1 MNETGRIKLTFF
13 VFFVSFLAVIFR
25 LGWWQIYQK
34 EPLSAQ
40 AENQRWEEKTV
51 PAKRGEIF
59 FTDQHPLALSLPFY
73 NLFAFKPE
81 LKIDFNV
88 LGEKLSDLLE
98 TDRQKKEILKNSIVE
113 KLNQPPLWIPL
124 SEKIEP
130 DQKKAI
136 EHLGINGLHFE
147 EKFNRFYPEASQ
159 AAHLLGFVGKNEEGE
174 DRGYFGLEGFYEE
187 DLRGEEG
194 KIIQEND
201 ALGRPIVLG
210 NNYEIPPKNGSN
222 LVLFLDRQLQWLAEK
237 KLEEGVKRY
246 GAKEGLVIISSPK
259 EGSILALSAFPDF
272 DPNEYSQTDPLLF
285 LNPAISATFEPGSIF
300 KPLIMAIALE
310 NQAVTPETTCPCEGP
325 LEIGEYSIS
334 TWNNQY
340 YPKSTM
346 TEVIQ
351 HSDNVGMA
359 FVAQKLGLEKTLNG
373 LEKFGFGKITGI
385 DLQGEISPAL
395 REAKYW
401 SPIDLATLGFG
412 QGIAIT
418 PIQMV
423 QAMGVIANNGKMAS
437 PRVVASIIN
446 QGGNQ
451 EVSPKEEQKVI
462 SSKTAQ
468 EITKMMVNAVD
479 HGEAKWT
486 KIEGAKIAGKTGTAQ
501 IPISGH
507 YDPEK
512 TVASFIGFAPAD
524 NPQFLMLITLREP
537 TTSPWASETAA
548 PLWFEIAREIFT
560 IKGINP
566 K

>member
-1 MNETGRIKLTFF
+1 MNETGRLKITFF
-13 VFFVSFLAVIFR
+13 VFFLGFIAVIFR

-34 EPLSAQ
+34 EPLLTQ
-40 AENQRWEEKTV
+40 AENQRWEEKNI

-59 FTDQHPLALSLPFY
+59 FADQHPLALSLPFY

-81 LKIDFNV
+81 LKIDFDT
-88 LGEKLSDLLE
+88 LGEKLSALLE
-98 TDRQKKEILKNSIVE
+98 NENQEKEILKNSIIE

-130 DQKKAI
+130 DQKEAI
-136 EHLGINGLHFE
+136 DQLGITGLHFE
-147 EKFNRFYPEASQ
+147 EKFSRFYPEASQ
-159 AAHLLGFVGKNEEGE
+159 AAHLLGFVGKNEEGK
-174 DRGYFGLEGFYEE
+174 DQGYFGLEGFYEE
-187 DLRGEEG
+187 KLKGEGG

-201 ALGRPIVLG
+201 ALGRPIILG
-210 NNYEIPPKNGSN
+210 NNYEIPPKNGAN
-222 LVLFLDRQLQWLAEK
+222 LILFLDRQLQWLAEQ
-237 KLEEGVKRY
+237 KLEEGVKKY
-246 GAKEGLVIISSPK
+246 GAKEGLVIITNPK
-259 EGSILALSAFPDF
+259 EGSILAMAAFPDF

-310 NQAVTPETTCPCEGP
+310 NKVVTPETICPCDGP
-325 LEIGEYSIS
+325 LEIGEYQIS

-340 YPKSTM
+340 YPQSTM
-346 TEVIQ
+346 TEIIQ

-385 DLQGEISPAL
+385 DLQGEVSPTL

-423 QAMGVIANNGKMAS
+423 QAMGAIANNGKMIS
-437 PRVVASIIN
+437 PRVVASLI
-446 QGGNQ
+446 GEKGKS
-451 EVSPKEEQKVI
+451 ETFPKNEEEVI
-462 SSKTAQ
+462 SPQIAK
-468 EITKMMVNAVD
+468 EITRMMVNAVNN
-479 HGEAKWT
+479 GEAKWT

-512 TVASFIGFAPAD
+512 TVASFIGFAPAE
-524 NPQFLMLITLREP
+524 NPQFLMLVTLKEP
-537 TTSPWASETAA
+537 TASPWASETAA

-560 IKGINP
+560 IKGISP

>member
-1 MNETGRIKLTFF
+1 M
-13 VFFVSFLAVIFR
+13 
-25 LGWWQIYQK
+25 
-34 EPLSAQ
+34 
-40 AENQRWEEKTV
+40 
-51 PAKRGEIF
+51 
-59 FTDQHPLALSLPFY
+59 
-73 NLFAFKPE
+73 
-81 LKIDFNV
+81 
-88 LGEKLSDLLE
+88 
-98 TDRQKKEILKNSIVE
+98 
-113 KLNQPPLWIPL
+113 
-124 SEKIEP
+124 
-130 DQKKAI
+130 
-136 EHLGINGLHFE
+136 
-147 EKFNRFYPEASQ
+147 
-159 AAHLLGFVGKNEEGE
+159 
-174 DRGYFGLEGFYEE
+174 
-187 DLRGEEG
+187 
-194 KIIQEND
+194 
-201 ALGRPIVLG
+201 
-210 NNYEIPPKNGSN
+210 
-222 LVLFLDRQLQWLAEK
+222 
-237 KLEEGVKRY
+237 
-246 GAKEGLVIISSPK
+246 
-259 EGSILALSAFPDF
+259 
-272 DPNEYSQTDPLLF
+272 
-285 LNPAISATFEPGSIF
+285 
-300 KPLIMAIALE
+300 
-310 NQAVTPETTCPCEGP
+310 
-325 LEIGEYSIS
+325 
-334 TWNNQY
+334 
-340 YPKSTM
+340 
-346 TEVIQ
+346 
-351 HSDNVGMA
+351 
-359 FVAQKLGLEKTLNG
+359 
-373 LEKFGFGKITGI
+373 
-385 DLQGEISPAL
+385 

-537 TTSPWASETAA
+537 ATSPWASETAA

>member
-1 MNETGRIKLTFF
+1 MNEAGRLKFTFL
-13 VFFVSFLAVIFR
+13 VFFGGFLAVILR

-34 EPLSAQ
+34 EPLLAQ
-40 AENQRWEEKTV
+40 AENQRWEEKNI

-59 FTDQHPLALSLPFY
+59 FADQHPLALSLPFY

-81 LKIDFNV
+81 LKVDFHTI
-88 LGEKLSDLLE
+88 GEKISALLE
-98 TDRQKKEILKNSIVE
+98 TDTQKREKLESLMVE
-113 KLNQPPLWIPL
+113 KLNRTPLWIPL
-124 SEKIEP
+124 YEKIEP

-136 EHLGINGLHFE
+136 DQLGINGLHFE
-147 EKFNRFYPEASQ
+147 EKFSRFYPETSQ
-159 AAHLLGFVGKNEEGE
+159 AAHLLGFVGKNEEGK
-174 DRGYFGLEGFYEE
+174 DQGYFGLEGFYEE
-187 DLRGEEG
+187 KLKGKEG
-194 KIIQEND
+194 KVIQEND
-201 ALGRPIVLG
+201 ALGRPIILG
-210 NNYEIPPKNGSN
+210 NNYEVPPKNGAD
-222 LVLFLDRQLQWLAEK
+222 LILFLDRQLQWIVEQ
-237 KLEEGVKRY
+237 KLEEGVLKY
-246 GAKEGLVIISSPK
+246 GAKEGLVIITNPK
-259 EGSILALSAFPDF
+259 EGSVLAMAAFPDF

-310 NQAVTPETTCPCEGP
+310 NQVVTPETICPCEGP
-325 LEIGEYSIS
+325 LEIGEYRIS

-340 YPKSTM
+340 YPQSTM
-346 TEVIQ
+346 TEIIQ

-359 FVAQKLGLEKTLNG
+359 FVAQKVGLEKILSG

-385 DLQGEISPAL
+385 DLQGEVSPAL

-412 QGIAIT
+412 QGIAVT
-418 PIQMV
+418 PLQMV
-423 QAMGVIANNGKMAS
+423 QAMSAIANNGKMVS
-437 PRVVASIIN
+437 PRVVASIVDEK
-446 QGGNQ
+446 GKQ
-451 EVSPKEEQKVI
+451 EAIPKKEQSVI
-462 SSKTAQ
+462 SSHTSQ

-479 HGEAKWT
+479 NGEAKWA

-507 YDPEK
+507 YDPQK

-524 NPQFLMLITLREP
+524 NPEFLMLVTLNEP

-560 IKGINP
+560 VKGINP